1 MALNMD
7 YYKFGNALCSLRE
20 EKGMTQKELAQI
32 LDVSDKAV
40 SKWENGQA
48 IPRINV
54 LEKIA
59 EVFDTSV
66 EDLISNGKSN
76 VKRIY
81 IHNNYGS
88 VIHVKSK
95 ETVTSITAD
104 DCKWIEIPQ
113 TTNEYEL
120 TVYGELDLNDIYN
133 DLPESPSDKPKSLK
147 ERIIDK
153 GISKWLKHLSNFIDR
168 NVIQTKCTYRLSD
181 ILSDCKISVDL
192 ESFSIGDRM
201 WILDNICISYPKLI
215 CDGCNRILINAVCI
229 NNTQIMKSFKK
240 SALTSELGISIPF
253 MLFAYPIRKMYFKS
267 VLKPKGLMK
276 FINKADYY
284 IEKEK
289 ESNKKWAR
297 TKHPII
303 KSFFIII
310 FAIIALIAMN
320 VGFGILNVE
329 IDKPVLVSADL
340 SQIKFYRE
348 DYIRIDALPYDAM
361 PDKIAGAEIWHDART
376 EGLSKTDQ
384 YLEDNKATV
393 YIDSQGNKYLW
404 LVLNYTD
411 TILGDDGYREY
422 ADFEEPL
429 CYKQVKE

>member
-1 MALNMD
+1 MD
-7 YYKFGNALCSLRE
+7 NYKFGNALCRLRE

-59 EVFDTSV
+59 EIFDTSV
-66 EDLISNGKSN
+66 EDLISTGKSN

-81 IHNNYGS
+81 MHNNYGS

-95 ETVTSITAD
+95 ETVTSITTD

-113 TTNEYEL
+113 TANEYEL
-120 TVYGELDLNDIYN
+120 VVYGELNLTDIYN
-133 DLPESPSDKPKSLK
+133 DLSEVPYDKPKSLK

-153 GISKWLKHLSNFIDR
+153 GISKGLKLVSNLIER
-168 NVIQTKCTYRLSD
+168 NVIQTKCTYRLSN
-181 ILSDCKISVDL
+181 ILSDCKISVDC
-192 ESFSIGDRM
+192 EAFSIGDRM
-201 WILDNICISYPKLI
+201 WILDDICISYPKLV
-215 CDGCNRILINAVCI
+215 CDGCNQVLTNAVCI
-229 NNTQIMKSFKK
+229 NYTQIMKSFKK

-253 MLFAYPIRKMYFKS
+253 MLLAYPIRKAYFKS

-284 IEKEK
+284 IKKQEKSDKRWE
-289 ESNKKWAR
+289 R

-310 FAIIALIAMN
+310 FIIIAFFAID
-320 VGFGILNVE
+320 VGFDILNVE
-329 IDKPVLVSADL
+329 TDKPVLVSADL
-340 SQIKFYRE
+340 SRIEFYRE
-348 DYIRIDALPYDAM
+348 DYVRIDDFPYDAK
-361 PDKIAGAEIWHDART
+361 PDKTAGIEVWHDART

-384 YLEDNKATV
+384 YFEDNKATV

-404 LVLNYTD
+404 LVLNYGD
-411 TILGDDGYREY
+411 TMFGDDGSKDYE
-422 ADFEEPL
+422 DFEEHL
-429 CYKQVKE
+429 CYKQVAE

>member
-1 MALNMD
+1 MD
-7 YYKFGNALCSLRE
+7 NYKFGNALCRLRE

-59 EVFDTSV
+59 EIFDTSV
-66 EDLISNGKSN
+66 EDLISTGKSN

-95 ETVTSITAD
+95 ETVTSITTD

-113 TTNEYEL
+113 TANEYEL
-120 TVYGELDLNDIYN
+120 VVYGELNLTDIYN
-133 DLPESPSDKPKSLK
+133 DLSEAPSDKPKSLK

-153 GISKWLKHLSNFIDR
+153 GISKGLKLVSNLIER
-168 NVIQTKCTYRLSD
+168 NVIQTKCTYRLSN
-181 ILSDCKISVDL
+181 ILSDCKISVDC
-192 ESFSIGDRM
+192 EAFSIGDRM
-201 WILDNICISYPKLI
+201 WILDDICISYPKLV
-215 CDGCNRILINAVCI
+215 CDGCNQVLTNAVCI
-229 NNTQIMKSFKK
+229 NYTQIMKSFKK

-253 MLFAYPIRKMYFKS
+253 MLLAYPIRKAYFKS

-284 IEKEK
+284 IEKEEK
-289 ESNKKWAR
+289 AKKKRAR

-310 FAIIALIAMN
+310 FIIIAFFAIDTY
-320 VGFGILNVE
+320 FDIQNVE
-329 IDKPVLVSADL
+329 TDKPVLVSADL
-340 SQIKFYRE
+340 SRIEFYRE
-348 DYIRIDALPYDAM
+348 DYIRIDELPYDAK
-361 PDKIAGAEIWHDART
+361 PDKKAGIEIWHDART

-411 TILGDDGYREY
+411 TIIGDDGYKDYE
-422 ADFEEPL
+422 DFEEHL
-429 CYKQVKE
+429 CYKQVTE

>member
-1 MALNMD
+1 MD
-7 YYKFGNALCSLRE
+7 NYKFGNALCRLRE

-59 EVFDTSV
+59 EIFDTSV
-66 EDLISNGKSN
+66 EDLISTGKSN

-95 ETVTSITAD
+95 ETVTSITTD

-113 TTNEYEL
+113 TANEYEL
-120 TVYGELDLNDIYN
+120 VVYGELNLTDIYN
-133 DLPESPSDKPKSLK
+133 DLPETPSDKPKSLK

-153 GISKWLKHLSNFIDR
+153 GISKGLKLVSNLIER
-168 NVIQTKCTYRLSD
+168 NVIQTKCTYRLSN
-181 ILSDCKISVDL
+181 ILSDCKISVDC
-192 ESFSIGDRM
+192 EAFSIGDRM
-201 WILDNICISYPKLI
+201 WILDDICISYPKLV
-215 CDGCNRILINAVCI
+215 CDGCNHILTNAVCI
-229 NNTQIMKSFKK
+229 NYMQIMKSFKK

-253 MLFAYPIRKMYFKS
+253 MLLAYPIRKMYFKS
-267 VLKPKGLMK
+267 VLKPKGLIK

-284 IEKEK
+284 IEKEEK
-289 ESNKKWAR
+289 AKKKRER

-310 FAIIALIAMN
+310 FAIIALFAIDTY
-320 VGFGILNVE
+320 FDIQNVE
-329 IDKPVLVSADL
+329 TDKPVLVSADL
-340 SQIKFYRE
+340 SRIEFYRE
-348 DYIRIDALPYDAM
+348 DYVRIDELPYDAK
-361 PDKIAGAEIWHDART
+361 PDKKAGIEIWHDART

-411 TILGDDGYREY
+411 TIIGDDGYKDYE
-422 ADFEEPL
+422 DFEEHL
-429 CYKQVKE
+429 CYKQVTE

>member
-1 MALNMD
+1 MD
-7 YYKFGNALCSLRE
+7 NYKFGNALCRLRE

-59 EVFDTSV
+59 EIFDTSV
-66 EDLISNGKSN
+66 EDLISTGKSN

-95 ETVTSITAD
+95 ETVTSITTD

-113 TTNEYEL
+113 TANEYEL
-120 TVYGELDLNDIYN
+120 VVYGELNLTDIYN
-133 DLPESPSDKPKSLK
+133 DLSETPSDKPKSLK
-147 ERIIDK
+147 KRIIDK
-153 GISKWLKHLSNFIDR
+153 GISKGLKLVSNLIER
-168 NVIQTKCTYRLSD
+168 NVIQTKCTYRLSN
-181 ILSDCKISVDL
+181 ILSDCKISVDC
-192 ESFSIGDRM
+192 EAFSIGDRM
-201 WILDNICISYPKLI
+201 WILDDICISYPKLV
-215 CDGCNRILINAVCI
+215 CDGCNQVLTNAVCI
-229 NNTQIMKSFKK
+229 NYTQIMKSFKK

-253 MLFAYPIRKMYFKS
+253 MLLAYPIRKAYFKS

-284 IEKEK
+284 IEKEEK
-289 ESNKKWAR
+289 AKKKRAR
-297 TKHPII
+297 AKHPII

-310 FAIIALIAMN
+310 FAIIAFFAIDTY
-320 VGFGILNVE
+320 FDIQNVE
-329 IDKPVLVSADL
+329 TDKPVLVSADL
-340 SQIKFYRE
+340 SRIEFYRE
-348 DYIRIDALPYDAM
+348 DYIRIDELPYDAK
-361 PDKIAGAEIWHDART
+361 PDKKAGIEIWHDART

-411 TILGDDGYREY
+411 TIIGDDGYKDYE
-422 ADFEEPL
+422 DFEEHL
-429 CYKQVKE
+429 CYKQVTE

>member
-1 MALNMD
+1 MD
-7 YYKFGNALCSLRE
+7 NYKFGNALCRLRE

-59 EVFDTSV
+59 EIFDTSV
-66 EDLISNGKSN
+66 EDLISTGKSN

-95 ETVTSITAD
+95 ETVTSITTD

-113 TTNEYEL
+113 TANEYEL
-120 TVYGELDLNDIYN
+120 VVYGELNLTDIYN
-133 DLPESPSDKPKSLK
+133 DLSETPSDKPKSLK
-147 ERIIDK
+147 KRIIDK
-153 GISKWLKHLSNFIDR
+153 GISKGLKLVSNLIER
-168 NVIQTKCTYRLSD
+168 NVIQTKCTYRLSN
-181 ILSDCKISVDL
+181 ILSDCKISVDC
-192 ESFSIGDRM
+192 EAFSIGDRM
-201 WILDNICISYPKLI
+201 WILDDICISYPKLV
-215 CDGCNRILINAVCI
+215 CDGCNQVLTNAVCI
-229 NNTQIMKSFKK
+229 NYTQIMKSFKK

-253 MLFAYPIRKMYFKS
+253 MLLAYPIRKAYFKS

-284 IEKEK
+284 IKKQEKSDKRWE
-289 ESNKKWAR
+289 R

-310 FAIIALIAMN
+310 FIIIAFFAID
-320 VGFGILNVE
+320 VGFDILNVE
-329 IDKPVLVSADL
+329 TDKPVLVSADL
-340 SQIKFYRE
+340 SRIEFYRE
-348 DYIRIDALPYDAM
+348 DYVRIDDLPYDAK
-361 PDKIAGAEIWHDART
+361 PDKTAGVE
-376 EGLSKTDQ
+376 
-384 YLEDNKATV
+384 V
-393 YIDSQGNKYLW
+393 
-404 LVLNYTD
+404 
-411 TILGDDGYREY
+411 
-422 ADFEEPL
+422 
-429 CYKQVKE
+429 

>member
-1 MALNMD
+1 MD
-7 YYKFGNALCSLRE
+7 NYKFGNALCRLRE

-59 EVFDTSV
+59 EIFDTSV
-66 EDLISNGKSN
+66 EDLISTGKSN

-95 ETVTSITAD
+95 ETVTSITTD

-113 TTNEYEL
+113 TANEYEL
-120 TVYGELDLNDIYN
+120 VVYGELNLTDIYN
-133 DLPESPSDKPKSLK
+133 DLPETPSDKPKSLK

-153 GISKWLKHLSNFIDR
+153 GISKGLKLVSNLIER
-168 NVIQTKCTYRLSD
+168 NVIQTKCTYRLSN
-181 ILSDCKISVDL
+181 ILSDCKISVDC
-192 ESFSIGDRM
+192 EAFSIGDRM
-201 WILDNICISYPKLI
+201 WILDDICISYPKLV
-215 CDGCNRILINAVCI
+215 CDGCNQVLTNAVCI
-229 NNTQIMKSFKK
+229 NYTQIMKSFKK

-253 MLFAYPIRKMYFKS
+253 MLLAYPIRKMYFKS
-267 VLKPKGLMK
+267 VLKPKGLIK

-284 IEKEK
+284 IEKEEK
-289 ESNKKWAR
+289 AKKKRER

-310 FAIIALIAMN
+310 FAIIALFAIDTY
-320 VGFGILNVE
+320 FDIQNVE
-329 IDKPVLVSADL
+329 TDKPVLVSADL
-340 SQIKFYRE
+340 SRIEFYRE
-348 DYIRIDALPYDAM
+348 DYVRIDELPYDAK
-361 PDKIAGAEIWHDART
+361 PDKKAGIEIWHDART

-411 TILGDDGYREY
+411 TIIGDDGYKDYE
-422 ADFEEPL
+422 DFEEHL
-429 CYKQVKE
+429 CYKQVTE

>member
-1 MALNMD
+1 MD
-7 YYKFGNALCSLRE
+7 NYKFGNALCRLRE

-59 EVFDTSV
+59 EIFDTSV
-66 EDLISNGKSN
+66 EDLISTGKSN

-95 ETVTSITAD
+95 ETVTSITTD
-104 DCKWIEIPQ
+104 DCKWIEISQ
-113 TTNEYEL
+113 TANEYEL
-120 TVYGELDLNDIYN
+120 TIYGELNLNDIY
-133 DLPESPSDKPKSLK
+133 DDFPDTPSEELKSLK
-147 ERIIDK
+147 EQLIDK
-153 GISKWLKHLSNFIDR
+153 GVSKWLKHLSNYIDR

-181 ILSDCKISVDL
+181 IQNDCKISVDL

-201 WILDNICISYPKLI
+201 WIYDNILISYPKLV
-215 CDGCNRILINAVCI
+215 CDGCNHILTNAVCI
-229 NNTQIMKSFKK
+229 NYMQIMKSFKK

-253 MLFAYPIRKMYFKS
+253 MLLAYPIRKMYFKS
-267 VLKPKGLMK
+267 VLKPKGLIK

-284 IEKEK
+284 IEKEEK
-289 ESNKKWAR
+289 AKKKRER

-310 FAIIALIAMN
+310 FAIIALFAIDTY
-320 VGFGILNVE
+320 FDIQNVE
-329 IDKPVLVSADL
+329 TDKPVLVSADL
-340 SQIKFYRE
+340 SRIEFYRE
-348 DYIRIDALPYDAM
+348 DYIRIDELPYDAK
-361 PDKIAGAEIWHDART
+361 PDKKAGIEIWHDART

-404 LVLNYTD
+404 LVLNYGD
-411 TILGDDGYREY
+411 TMFGDDGSKDYE
-422 ADFEEPL
+422 DFEEHL
-429 CYKQVKE
+429 CYKQVAE